1 MFSRVPQPLAF
12 AEALLAQFGALSRE
26 TDITA
31 LLGGFARAVG
41 ELSGCELSQLYL
53 LDQTH
58 TALTLNAEC
67 RDGLLQALEPSS
79 LPADY
84 TGEQLLQFALCQ
96 NRVVSLVD
104 LPSRLH
110 ETGFLP
116 AGEQPWLSLLC
127 VPLVSPEKTVEG
139 MVVCATRRPLDLQG
153 FAHPL
158 GQLGSFVLAQLHL
171 LQRLSQPS
179 GEPQGPSSAPVVSG
193 YGLIGRSAAMRE
205 TCRLISKVLHN
216 PYTVLLQGE
225 TGTGKEVVA
234 RAIHEYGPRRAQAF
248 VVQNCAAFPEN
259 LLESE
264 LFGYRRGAFTGAER
278 DRPGLFDAADGGTL
292 LLDEIGDMPLSLQ
305 AKLLRVLQEGEIR
318 PLGGNDTHKVDVR
331 IIAATHRDLALLVR
345 DGKFREDLYYRLAQ
359 FPIELPPLRQRE
371 GDALEL
377 ARHFAERACV
387 FLRRAPLGWSA
398 EALELLDG
406 YGFPGNVRELKGLV
420 ECAVLLCEGEVLL
433 AEHFSLR
440 APPEAEAPLK
450 LREHLEQIE
459 RDLLLACLRRNAGNQ
474 TLAARELGLPRRTLI
489 YRMGRLNIHF
499 GDPGPEA
506 HDRDFLPTSPAGRA
520 PGARR
525 PRPFHGDSLM
535 PVRHWPAVLLALAVL
550 CGLAGCSGNYKF
562 NDDDYRPL
570 GDPQAVNRGK

>member
-116 AGEQPWLSLLC
+116 AAEQPWLSLLC

-264 LFGYRRGAFTGAER
+264 LFGYRKGAFTGAER

-292 LLDEIGDMPLSLQ
+292 LLDEIGDIRR
-305 AKLLRVLQEGEIR
+305 ARLRVPAPR
-318 PLGGNDTHKVDVR
+318 
-331 IIAATHRDLALLVR
+331 AAGLVR
-345 DGKFREDLYYRLAQ
+345 G
-359 FPIELPPLRQRE
+359 
-371 GDALEL
+371 
-377 ARHFAERACV
+377 
-387 FLRRAPLGWSA
+387 SA
-398 EALELLDG
+398 G
-406 YGFPGNVRELKGLV
+406 
-420 ECAVLLCEGEVLL
+420 
-433 AEHFSLR
+433 
-440 APPEAEAPLK
+440 
-450 LREHLEQIE
+450 
-459 RDLLLACLRRNAGNQ
+459 
-474 TLAARELGLPRRTLI
+474 T
-489 YRMGRLNIHF
+489 
-499 GDPGPEA
+499 
-506 HDRDFLPTSPAGRA
+506 
-520 PGARR
+520 ARR
-525 PRPFHGDSLM
+525 LWLSR
-535 PVRHWPAVLLALAVL
+535 
-550 CGLAGCSGNYKF
+550 
-562 NDDDYRPL
+562 
-570 GDPQAVNRGK
+570 